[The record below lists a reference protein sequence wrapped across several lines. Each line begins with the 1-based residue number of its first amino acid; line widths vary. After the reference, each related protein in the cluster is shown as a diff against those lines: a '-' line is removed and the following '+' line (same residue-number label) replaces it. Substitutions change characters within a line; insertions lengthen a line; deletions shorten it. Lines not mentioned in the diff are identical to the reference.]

1 VLFSKR
7 SWLTAVA
14 AFVGGCSRPQPSE
27 EQRAVTPPGPDWRE
41 ESFDSSPDQPEGQ
54 RALLFAPNGS
64 SDWPVL
70 VALHGRGEAGRG
82 LAAGAHGWR
91 DDYDLDV
98 IRARL
103 EAGALSKSDAK
114 EMLTDE
120 RIARHRASLAK
131 HAWQGLR
138 IVCPYTPVPSG
149 GPDAWR
155 SFANFVD
162 KSMLPRVTQAPDRAK
177 TGIDGVSMG
186 GRYALELGFG
196 MAQRFG
202 AVGALQPAI
211 READAE
217 PFAERAEQAAGTH
230 GKQSIQLVTS
240 SGDPFRAPT
249 EALSAALA
257 RRSIA
262 HQLIVTDGPHDY
274 IWNRGP
280 GAVEMLMFHERVLR
294 GLEPV

>member
-1 VLFSKR
+1 MTKR

-14 AFVGGCSRPQPSE
+14 AFASGCSRPQPSE
-27 EQRAVTPPGPDWRE
+27 EQRAVPPPGPGWRE
-41 ESFDSSPDQPEGQ
+41 ESFDSSADQPEGQ
-54 RALLFAPNGS
+54 RALLFAPDGS
-64 SDWPVL
+64 NDWPVL

-103 EAGALSKSDAK
+103 ETGALSNSDAK
-114 EMLTDE
+114 EMLSDQ
-120 RIARHRASLAK
+120 RIALHRASLAK
-131 HAWQGLR
+131 HPWHGLR

-149 GPDAWR
+149 GRDGWR
-155 SFANFVD
+155 PFANFVD
-162 KSMLPRVTQAPDRAK
+162 TSLLPRVTQAPDRAK

-196 MAQRFG
+196 MAERFG

-217 PFAERAEQAAGTH
+217 PFAERAEQAASAH

-249 EALSAALA
+249 EALSAALT

-280 GAVEMLMFHERVLR
+280 GAVEMLMFHERALR
-294 GLEPV
+294 GLAPV